1 MRISDWSSDVC
12 SSDLLLAQ
20 APRLELDCLLCW
32 PIKRIGIVLQALP
45 GPSEVCCLLLE
56 HRSRVLTDRGIEF
69 ETSTFQQAFEP
80 SVCVCSSSGQSNPFA
95 EGVHGGQRFE
105 GAKVGPAAE
114 EIDRLGPRELA
125 VYQIG
130 KASGRERR
138 GQ

>member
-1 MRISDWSSDVC
+1 MALLRLLRFSTQGIEGNHGCREPASRDQGAIGQ
-12 SSDLLLAQ
+12 LFEQELLAQ

-80 SVCVCSSSGQSNPFA
+80 
-95 EGVHGGQRFE
+95 
-105 GAKVGPAAE
+105 K
-114 EIDRLGPRELA
+114 
-125 VYQIG
+125 IG
-130 KASGRERR
+130 RASGRERVWKAV
-138 GQ
+138 

>member
-1 MRISDWSSDVC
+1 MFLVCYFFFKQKTAYEMRISDWSSDVC
-12 SSDLLLAQ
+12 SSD
-20 APRLELDCLLCW
+20 
-32 PIKRIGIVLQALP
+32 
-45 GPSEVCCLLLE
+45 LE

-114 EIDRLGPRELA
+114 EIASLGPRELA
-125 VYQIG
+125 VYLLEPLGEQIG
-130 KASGRERR
+130 VRVALGDTV
-138 GQ
+138 GI